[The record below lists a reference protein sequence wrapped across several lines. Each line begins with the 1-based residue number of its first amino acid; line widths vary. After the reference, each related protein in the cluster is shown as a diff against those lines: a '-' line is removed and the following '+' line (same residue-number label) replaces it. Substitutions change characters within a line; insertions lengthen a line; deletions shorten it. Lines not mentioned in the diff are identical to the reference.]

1 LRPALLLLVF
11 CLSACAQEPS
21 CPNPS
26 SGDLDVV
33 RLESKVFGNARMLRI
48 LLPPGYRLVR
58 FATLHYSVLYLNDG
72 QNLFD
77 ACTPAPNHEQW
88 RVEETMAALMA
99 SGDIPPMIVVGIDHA
114 GIDKAGHSM
123 RPHEYLPYPDDTLQP
138 SDPNPQGKL
147 YPQFLLQEVV
157 PFIERRY
164 RVRLGA
170 ANRVLGGASYGAGAA
185 LYTLIARPD
194 SFYGLLLESPS
205 VYASDYAMLK
215 DAAGV
220 PQWPRRIFI
229 GTGTVREPV
238 EDVHKLEAL
247 FHKSGLDE
255 RRLRVVIQEGGEH
268 SETWWGKRLPDAI
281 RFLFAIR

>member
-1 LRPALLLLVF
+1 
-11 CLSACAQEPS
+11 
-21 CPNPS
+21 
-26 SGDLDVV
+26 
-33 RLESKVFGNARMLRI
+33 MLRI

-99 SGDIPPMIVVGIDHA
+99 SGDIPPMIVVGIDNA
-114 GIDKAGHSM
+114 GRM
-123 RPHEYLPYPDDTLQP
+123 RAHEYLAYPDDTLQLADP
-138 SDPNPQGKL
+138 SPQGKL

-164 RVRLGA
+164 RVRPGA

-205 VYASDYAMLK
+205 VYASDYALLK
-215 DAAGV
+215 EAEKV
-220 PQWPRRIFI
+220 QQWPRRIFI

-238 EDVHKLEAL
+238 EDVHKLESL
-247 FHKSGLDE
+247 FQKAGLDDH
-255 RRLRVVIQEGGEH
+255 RLRVVIQQGGKH
-268 SETWWGKRLPDAI
+268 SETWWGKRLPDALG
-281 RFLFAIR
+281 FLFAIR